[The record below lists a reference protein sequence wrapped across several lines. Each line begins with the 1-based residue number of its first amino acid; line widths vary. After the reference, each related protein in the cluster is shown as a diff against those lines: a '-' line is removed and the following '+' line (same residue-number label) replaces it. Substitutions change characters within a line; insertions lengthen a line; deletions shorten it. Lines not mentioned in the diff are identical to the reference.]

1 MSTLRPLSAT
11 GGEEEEEERNQ
22 IHRADQAWTRKGR
35 DLTENGKICLSK
47 ALLSSC
53 DPARTGQEVYAEYF
67 FPFTLVDED
76 SNLSCLK
83 ARPNQERKIRNTMY
97 NLKEPSKDPAYF
109 NFTSHTDLN
118 RLAKA
123 IKKDIVVY
131 YAHDD
136 GFKIFEIYHDF
147 RGFSQ
152 KCPPPATGEDGL
164 SMAPHSI
171 RHRSKKIF
179 SAPCLYYV
187 LTVKRK
193 LYKFEQSLDRVFMA
207 ETYFFAKPETSQF
220 MWWKEDYGGML
231 SRTLGLPAPE
241 FPIPTLLDLAFS
253 VDRLYE
259 LWKVKIILVT
269 FCKSNFNQKEVRN
282 FSRRLQPRF
291 SYFFNLG
298 IVAPPG
304 SRSVSELDLDG
315 IELAVCFYG
324 QRYACIL
331 QDEFRREVINQ
342 YKSSSRRDKPSG
354 NNFASIPIVS
364 LEERRLALAKLDAE
378 KKARKRKLRGAEKP
392 AYKRVKV
399 CDCSTCRSDAFDLN
413 MNVDGPERLCS
424 YYLDVSD
431 LLQLLGADTETNL
444 VAVEELC
451 KLSVAA
457 MDIESMTLSVNLEPP
472 VREGGGLNYSVVDGA
487 RLEGHF
493 KKVQKPIMIAH
504 LDELDLGCVKVF
516 QASSDAEESIYQ
528 MMRDYWAHVQELRNR
543 AKREKLKI
551 AEPLL
556 ALIADY
562 KNAHFEVYSRWVD
575 QQRLTNPVF
584 ESDMTG
590 ITKAWMSSFPGQLE
604 RRLLKLITE
613 YTVFS
618 FYG

>member
-1 MSTLRPLSAT
+1 VEGRPPQISRPAEAWLR
-11 GGEEEEEERNQ
+11 R
-22 IHRADQAWTRKGR
+22 GR
-35 DLTENGKICLSK
+35 ELTDNGKLSLSK
-47 ALLSSC
+47 ALLSTC
-53 DPARTGQEVYAEYF
+53 DPLRTGQEVYAEYF

-97 NLKEPSKDPAYF
+97 NLKEPAKDPAYF

-123 IKKDIVVY
+123 VKKDIVIY

-136 GFKIFEIYHDF
+136 GFKMFEIYHDF

-152 KCPPPATGEDGL
+152 KCPPAPPGEDGF
-164 SMAPHSI
+164 SMSPHSI

-193 LYKFEQSLDRVFMA
+193 LYKFDQNLDTLFMA
-207 ETYFFAKPETSQF
+207 GSYFFARPDTTQY
-220 MWWKEDYGGML
+220 MWWREDYGGML
-231 SRTLGLPAPE
+231 SRTLGLSAPG

-259 LWKVKIILVT
+259 LWKVKVILVN

-282 FSRRLQPRF
+282 VSRRMQPRF

-304 SRSVSELDLDG
+304 SRSVSEVELDS

-324 QRYACIL
+324 QSYACLL

-354 NNFASIPIVS
+354 NNFASIPVVS

-378 KKARKRKLRGAEKP
+378 KRAKKRKLKGGAEKP
-392 AYKRVKV
+392 VYKRSKV
-399 CDCSTCRSDAFDLN
+399 CECATCRSDTFDLN
-413 MNVDGPERLCS
+413 MNSDGPERLCS
-424 YYLDVSD
+424 YYLDISD
-431 LLQLLGADTETNL
+431 LLQLLGADDETNL
-444 VAVEELC
+444 TAVEQLC
-451 KLSVAA
+451 KLSVAS
-457 MDIESMTLSVNLEPP
+457 MDIESMTLSVDLEPP
-472 VREGGGLNYSVVDGA
+472 VREGGGLNYNVVDGA

-504 LDELDLGCVKVF
+504 LDELDDGCVKVF

-528 MMRDYWAHVQELRNR
+528 MMRDYWSHVQELRNR
-543 AKREKLKI
+543 AKTEKRKI
-551 AEPLL
+551 AGPLL
-556 ALIADY
+556 DLISEY

-575 QQRLTNPVF
+575 EQRLKNPGF
-584 ESDMTG
+584 EADTTG
-590 ITKAWMSSFPGQLE
+590 ITKAWVSSFPGQLE
-604 RRLLKLITE
+604 RKLLKLITE

>member
-1 MSTLRPLSAT
+1 MSRLLSAT
-11 GGEEEEEERNQ
+11 GEVAERRPISQ
-22 IHRADQAWTRKGR
+22 PAEAWTQRGI
-35 DLTENGKICLSK
+35 DLTENGKVSLSK

-53 DPARTGQEVYAEYF
+53 DPLRTGQEVYAEYF

-109 NFTSHTDLN
+109 NFSSHTDLN

-123 IKKDIVVY
+123 VKKDIVVY

-136 GFKIFEIYHDF
+136 GFKVFEIYHDF

-152 KCPPPATGEDGL
+152 QCPPSREDGF
-164 SMAPHSI
+164 SMSPHSV

-187 LTVKRK
+187 LTVKRR
-193 LYKFEQSLDRVFMA
+193 LYKFDASLDTIFMSGS
-207 ETYFFAKPETSQF
+207 YFFAKPETTQF
-220 MWWKEDYGGML
+220 MWWKEDYGGLL
-231 SRTLGLPAPE
+231 SRTLKLSAPG
-241 FPIPTLLDLAFS
+241 FPIPTMLDLAFS
-253 VDRLYE
+253 VDRLYD
-259 LWKVKIILVT
+259 LWKIKVILVN

-282 FSRRLQPRF
+282 FSRRVQPRF

-298 IVAPPG
+298 IVAPSG
-304 SRSVSELDLDG
+304 SGSVSEIDLDS

-324 QRYACIL
+324 QSYACL
-331 QDEFRREVINQ
+331 LLDEFRKEVIEQ
-342 YKSSSRRDKPSG
+342 YKSSSRRDKPMS

-378 KKARKRKLRGAEKP
+378 KKARKRKLNGGVEKP
-392 AYKRVKV
+392 KYKRVKV
-399 CDCSTCRSDAFDLN
+399 CECSTCRSDVFDLN

-431 LLQLLGADTETNL
+431 LLQLLGADTESNL
-444 VAVEELC
+444 AAVEELC
-451 KLSVAA
+451 KLSVAS
-457 MDIESMTLSVNLEPP
+457 MDIESMTLSVDLEPP

-516 QASSDAEESIYQ
+516 QASTDAEESIYQ
-528 MMRDYWAHVQELRNR
+528 MMREYWAHVQELRNR
-543 AKREKLKI
+543 AKNEKLKI
-551 AEPLL
+551 AALL
-556 ALIADY
+556 LGLIAEY
-562 KNAHFEVYSRWVD
+562 KNAHFEVYSKWVD
-575 QQRLTNPVF
+575 QQRLKNPAF

-590 ITKAWMSSFPGQLE
+590 ITKAWVSSFPGQLE